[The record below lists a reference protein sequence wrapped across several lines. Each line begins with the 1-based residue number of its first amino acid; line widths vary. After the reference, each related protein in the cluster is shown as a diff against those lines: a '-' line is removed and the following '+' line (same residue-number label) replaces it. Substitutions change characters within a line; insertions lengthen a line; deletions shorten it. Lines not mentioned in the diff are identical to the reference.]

1 MKKYEVHFLAGAVD
15 DLDALFCFI
24 ANESSYKIADRYLA
38 RIERL
43 CGSLTSLPP
52 RGTAISSRVSG
63 LRTVGFERRATILFR
78 VGEDR
83 VEVLRVYYGGQDLG
97 PELKRL
103 LGI

>member
-1 MKKYEVHFLAGAVD
+1 MKKYGVHFLAVAVD
-15 DLDALFCFI
+15 VLDALFCYI
-24 ANESSYKIADRYLA
+24 ADESSYEIADRYLA

-43 CGSLTSLPP
+43 CRSLESFPQ
-52 RGTAISSRVSG
+52 RGTAVAGTVPG
-63 LRTVGFERRATILFR
+63 LRTMGFERRATILFH

-83 VEVLRVYYGGQDLG
+83 VEILRVYYGGQDLG